1 MYICIYVCMYVCVH
15 LYCMFIVYMCIFIYM
30 HVYVIY
36 VRVYVVCMYVC
47 MYLCILLLTSLVVVF
62 AQVVSEFSQL
72 VDDDLVAV
80 CEVLHFQCL
89 GHALDHLSLD
99 SSDGHPRPIRTRS
112 GSSRRRRRMY
122 GCLRW

>member
-1 MYICIYVCMYVCVH
+1 
-15 LYCMFIVYMCIFIYM
+15 
-30 HVYVIY
+30 
-36 VRVYVVCMYVC
+36 MYVC
-47 MYLCILLLTSLVVVF
+47 MQYVYICVHLCCMYIVYMRMYICMCMYYMYVCMLFTFMYVCILLLTSLAVVL
-62 AQVVSEFSQL
+62 AQVISEFSQL

-99 SSDGHPRPIRTRS
+99 SSDGHPHPIRTRS
-112 GSSRRRRRMY
+112 GSGSRRRMY